1 MFGYVMPPLQNARG
15 RQMQTAGHL
24 PALIA
29 GENMQCIVTLGAS
42 FLFDVSAQEAE
53 VRASVSFLRDRR
65 AALFPNLHILI
76 RRQAKVDAACRQ
88 RCSPKAHQEDKN
100 VLYCYGFFH

>member
-29 GENMQCIVTLGAS
+29 GEKHAVHRHSGSIFS
-42 FLFDVSAQEAE
+42 
-53 VRASVSFLRDRR
+53 
-65 AALFPNLHILI
+65 I
-76 RRQAKVDAACRQ
+76 
-88 RCSPKAHQEDKN
+88 
-100 VLYCYGFFH
+100 